1 MGDTIS
7 LPPAMEITTS
17 VRTGPYFHPSR
28 LCIYL
33 VTRKTIPTTMI
44 PDCRLTAF
52 VLFVSDIEQSKRF
65 YRDLLGLEIGMDIGI
80 NVGFTNGLALWQK
93 DFALNVIH
101 GKETS
106 SIKGNDIEIYFETG
120 SIEDAWET
128 VRSQGV
134 EVVHEL
140 REQPWGQR
148 VFRIYDPD
156 RFVVEFGE
164 PMQVVILRMHRE
176 GMTEEEIAK
185 KTTMP
190 AEIVHQIMTG

>member
-1 MGDTIS
+1 
-7 LPPAMEITTS
+7 
-17 VRTGPYFHPSR
+17 
-28 LCIYL
+28 
-33 VTRKTIPTTMI
+33 MI

-52 VLFVSDIEQSKRF
+52 VLFVSNIERSKRF
-65 YRDLLGLEIGMDIGI
+65 YQNLLGLEIEMDLGV
-80 NVGFTNGLALWQK
+80 NVGFRNGLALWQK

-101 GKETS
+101 GKQTPPV
-106 SIKGNDIEIYFETG
+106 KGNDIEIYFETG

-128 VRSQGV
+128 VCSQGV

-148 VFRIYDPD
+148 VFRVYDPD
-156 RFVVEFGE
+156 RFIVEFGE
-164 PMQVVILRMHRE
+164 PMPAVILRMHRE

-190 AEIVHQIMTG
+190 AEIMHQILVA